1 MRAVSSPIRLLAPL
15 CAALLALSAVL
26 IVARPGVAQ
35 SDETTVEVFAS
46 GLINPKGLAFGDDGT
61 LYIAESGPPSDVFVP
76 LPANYG
82 GTGPIGTAGRISRV
96 PPGGER
102 EDFVTGLPNVGIY
115 RGAEMLGAGSVAFMD
130 SVLYEVAA
138 AHMTVSPLLSV
149 VNPDGTLTTVAD
161 VGAFNDANPPPG
173 NNGDAIPWGNPFD
186 MTGLDG
192 ALYITDGNYNRVLKA
207 TPEGELSVFAAWEF
221 SPVTTGIAA
230 GPDGNLYICQFSPSP
245 YFEGSG
251 RIDMAT
257 PAGEVTEGAVTNLTT
272 PIDVAFADDGT
283 MYVLQYATAFDAELY
298 RYISFGGLIH
308 RVLPDGTTEVVVS
321 NLNFPTSLIVG
332 PDGALY
338 VSNYGNESNEGQGE
352 VLRVVPGDTAVEAPL
367 PADPLPDDEQSNAPD
382 RPTIAPTPDQG
393 GEVVAT
399 INIVEAADIMA
410 WGYQPNDITIQT
422 GQAVTFLNTGQVG
435 HTATANDGAF
445 DTSFLEHDQSSTVT
459 LNEPGSYSYICQP
472 HPWMMG
478 VINVEGE
485 PVDPGGDDEGGAA
498 VIDVDPPTINPW
510 LAVGFVGGIIALVF
524 LGGFLMRRR
533 NHDEPVATEPP
544 APTEAD

>member
-1 MRAVSSPIRLLAPL
+1 MSVHTLPLRIIAPL
-15 CAALLALSAVL
+15 CAVLLALSAILLV
-26 IVARPGVAQ
+26 VRPGAAQ
-35 SDETTVEVFAS
+35 SDAETTVEVYAS
-46 GLINPKGLAFGDDGT
+46 GLINPKGMAFGDDGT

-82 GTGPIGTAGRISRV
+82 GTGPIGTGGRISSV
-96 PPGGER
+96 PAGGER

-115 RGAEMLGAGSVAFMD
+115 RGAEMLGAGSMAVLD
-130 SVLYEVAA
+130 GDLYEVAA

-149 VNPDGTLTTVAD
+149 VEPDGTLQTVAD

-186 MTGLDG
+186 MAALDG

-207 TPEGELSVFAAWEF
+207 TPEGELSILAAWEF
-221 SPVTTGIAA
+221 SPVTVGLAD
-230 GPDGNLYICQFSPSP
+230 GPDGNLYVCQFSPSP

-251 RIDMAT
+251 RIDLVT
-257 PAGEVTEGAVTNLTT
+257 PAGEITEGAVTDLTT
-272 PIDVAFADDGT
+272 PIDVAFAPDGT
-283 MYVLQYATAFDAELY
+283 MYVLQYATEFNAELY
-298 RYISFGGLIH
+298 RYISFGGMVH

-321 NLNFPTSLIVG
+321 NLNFPTSLIFG
-332 PDGALY
+332 PDSALY
-338 VSNYGNESNEGQGE
+338 VTNYGNESNEGQGE
-352 VLRVVPGDTAVEAPL
+352 VLRVVPGNTAVEAPL
-367 PADPLPDDEQSNAPD
+367 PVDPLPDDEHSNAPD

-399 INIVEAADIMA
+399 VNIVEAADVMA
-410 WGYQPNDITIQT
+410 WGYDPNEITIQT
-422 GQAVTFLNTGQVG
+422 GQAITFENTGQVG

-445 DTSFLEHDQSSTVT
+445 DTSFLEHGQASTVT

-485 PVDPGGDDEGGAA
+485 PVDQNGDDEGGGAA
-498 VIDVDPPTINPW
+498 IVDVDPPTIALW
-510 LAVGFVGGIIALVF
+510 QALAFVGGIIALVF

-533 NHDEPVATEPP
+533 DHEEPATDPP
-544 APTEAD
+544 AGDGD